1 MKVNNSMASVVT
13 AYLLVASLDF
23 PATSMAE
30 GPVLAELTDASGTTF
45 QLEEFRVLVKE
56 KEGRLKMKGS
66 LETFSSPRALP
77 LALDDGSVAFV
88 ALPNVKG
95 WSLKDGKATIGLL
108 SGKSLSGAPLPECT
122 FGGNGELG
130 NFNVPATK
138 VAKITFHQREL
149 LEFLEKNSD
158 TSWPARRPLIVQQG
172 TGPQQRVQYFDA
184 SITLIDG
191 NHVTINGPQLIT
203 EVSGSFVNTNWIPSK
218 TEWYD
223 HWELRESLPLLIGET
238 QTDIE
243 IARVSRID
251 LEVPEEE
258 SVKVSSLSVTMR
270 SGGSRHRSKFKEK
283 EKTSDD
289 REQSLVATGLVG
301 VTDFGY
307 VYVPLPI
314 IRSIELT
321 PEKRKAKSNSP
332 SRRKQPAKKK
342 P

>member
-13 AYLLVASLDF
+13 AYLLVASLAL

-30 GPVLAELTDASGTTF
+30 GPVLAELTDASGMTF
-45 QLEEFRVLVKE
+45 QLEEFRVRVKE
-56 KEGRLKMKGS
+56 KEGRLKMRGS
-66 LETFSSPRALP
+66 LNTFSSPRALP

-108 SGKSLSGAPLPECT
+108 SGQSLSGAPLPECT
-122 FGGNGELG
+122 FGGNGDLG
-130 NFNVPATK
+130 NFNVSATK

-149 LEFLEKNSD
+149 KKFLEKSYD
-158 TSWPARRPLIVQQG
+158 TSWPAGRDLIVMHDDG
-172 TGPQQRVQYFDA
+172 SKQRVQRFDA
-184 SITLIDG
+184 SITLRNG
-191 NHVTINGPQLIT
+191 NHVIVNWPQLIT
-203 EVSGSFVNTNWIPSK
+203 AVSGSFLNDNWIPSK
-218 TEWYD
+218 WEHYD
-223 HWELRESLPLLIGET
+223 RWELRESLPLLIGET
-238 QTDIE
+238 QTDIK
-243 IARVSRID
+243 IAKVSRID

-332 SRRKQPAKKK
+332 PRRKQPAKKK